1 MVERRESA
9 WPLTAL
15 GAGWILGTAWHLEWV
30 TLQAPAVYAA
40 WGVGT
45 GLVVWAWPRVLSLA
59 WWSACPHTVHALA
72 RQLGWMV
79 LAASLA
85 MAVAGWRAALQDSQR
100 LAPALE
106 GVELMLEGVVA
117 RLPELHAE
125 GVRFVLAVER
135 AHRADASAVAVQ
147 VPPLLVLGW
156 SVSSDA
162 GNTAVLPPVRAGD
175 RWRLPVRLKAPH
187 GALNP
192 HGPDHEVWL
201 WSHGVMALGQ
211 VRPTAAAGSQAQ
223 RLAMGVGYPLE
234 RWRQACRDRVWQ
246 QGLDPRLSGIIS
258 ALLLGDQAALDPQD
272 WDMFRRTGVAHLMS
286 ISGLHITML
295 AAAMGALITLGWR
308 HAGWRR
314 RPWSLLWPATVAGR
328 WGGLLV
334 AALYALFSGWGLPAQ
349 RTVLMLAVSL
359 LLRSRGLRW
368 PWWTLW
374 LVACAVV
381 LAWDPWA
388 WLQAGFWLSF
398 VAVGLLM
405 LWEDR
410 RPDLNEDERGS
421 THRGNRWLRWA
432 LRVVQACASLWR
444 EQWRITLGLA
454 PLTLLLFREVSLV
467 GGLANL
473 LAIPWVTL
481 CVTPVA
487 LLGVIAPQAWHLAA
501 LCLDLLR
508 QVLACMLAWGVPTWS
523 VAAFPVWVAVAGVLG
538 AGLCCL
544 PAPVW
549 LRSWGLPLLVPA
561 LAWQATPPPVGEVEV
576 VAADVGQG
584 QAVVLR
590 TARHVLLYDAGP
602 RYSHDMDA
610 GQRVVVPLLQSLNA
624 RLDRLVL
631 SHRDADHTGGA
642 LSVLALHPG
651 ADVLGSMPAR
661 SVLAQREGYLD
672 CEAGQSWDWDGVQ
685 FEVLHPSPIGPS
697 RTASNAWSCVLHVR
711 TRSSSLLLTGDIE
724 AQEEAD
730 LVQRLGASLKSEVM
744 LVPHHGS
751 RTSSTAAWLDAVQPR
766 MAWVQA
772 GYRNRFGH
780 PAADVMARYQAR
792 HIQVLETARCG
803 AIQWSSAQPEK
814 TVCERMKRRRY
825 WHHMPA

>member
-1 MVERRESA
+1 
-9 WPLTAL
+9 
-15 GAGWILGTAWHLEWV
+15 
-30 TLQAPAVYAA
+30 
-40 WGVGT
+40 
-45 GLVVWAWPRVLSLA
+45 
-59 WWSACPHTVHALA
+59 
-72 RQLGWMV
+72 
-79 LAASLA
+79 
-85 MAVAGWRAALQDSQR
+85 
-100 LAPALE
+100 
-106 GVELMLEGVVA
+106 
-117 RLPELHAE
+117 
-125 GVRFVLAVER
+125 
-135 AHRADASAVAVQ
+135 
-147 VPPLLVLGW
+147 
-156 SVSSDA
+156 
-162 GNTAVLPPVRAGD
+162 
-175 RWRLPVRLKAPH
+175 
-187 GALNP
+187 
-192 HGPDHEVWL
+192 
-201 WSHGVMALGQ
+201 
-211 VRPTAAAGSQAQ
+211 
-223 RLAMGVGYPLE
+223 
-234 RWRQACRDRVWQ
+234 
-246 QGLDPRLSGIIS
+246 
-258 ALLLGDQAALDPQD
+258 
-272 WDMFRRTGVAHLMS
+272 
-286 ISGLHITML
+286 
-295 AAAMGALITLGWR
+295 
-308 HAGWRR
+308 
-314 RPWSLLWPATVAGR
+314 
-328 WGGLLV
+328 
-334 AALYALFSGWGLPAQ
+334 
-349 RTVLMLAVSL
+349 MLAVSL

-368 PWWTLW
+368 PGWATW

-481 CVTPVA
+481 CVTPLT

-508 QVLACMLAWGVPTWS
+508 QVLAGMLAWGIPTWS

-610 GQRVVVPLLQSLNA
+610 GQRVVVPLLQSFNA

-631 SHRDADHTGGA
+631 SHRDVDHTGGA
-642 LSVLALHPG
+642 LSVLAMLAVLGG
-651 ADVLGSMPAR
+651 ADQV
-661 SVLAQREGYLD
+661 SVFVRGTLVQLNTPDEMRGRVSSISGLAI
-672 CEAGQSWDWDGVQ
+672 S
-685 FEVLHPSPIGPS
+685 
-697 RTASNAWSCVLHVR
+697 ASN
-711 TRSSSLLLTGDIE
+711 E
-724 AQEEAD
+724 
-730 LVQRLGASLKSEVM
+730 LGEMQSGLAAGLFGAVWAVA
-744 LVPHHGS
+744 LGGIGAIVV
-751 RTSSTAAWLDAVQPR
+751 TAAWAVLFPELRRAKTFAPQYRHAPR
-766 MAWVQA
+766 KE
-772 GYRNRFGH
+772 G
-780 PAADVMARYQAR
+780 
-792 HIQVLETARCG
+792 
-803 AIQWSSAQPEK
+803 SAP
-814 TVCERMKRRRY
+814 
-825 WHHMPA
+825 